1 MTERWIRVSNG
12 YMDQPRHAK
21 VERVTEDDFIRL
33 IVRGRLDRDSAS
45 AVLDWLSAWT
55 PKKGG
60 KIGLDLV
67 GVEAMDSAGVA
78 AVARWLDLALE
89 KKCHPR
95 LLGASKPARR
105 ILEMFRFQ
113 DDKSD
118 DDLSR
123 HEPFFESLGDWAI
136 GKWTDTKEF
145 FLLLSDILYWSVV
158 GPFVSGRGAPSGEL
172 TRQTILLGSMA
183 FGIVGLL
190 AALIGLTMALLSMHQ
205 LRQFGANIYVADLVA
220 VAMVREMGPMM
231 TAIIVAGRS
240 GSAIAAELA
249 TMEVTEEVDA
259 LRAMGFSPVRFLVVP
274 KVYAVTITQPLLTA
288 ASICFGILGGMA
300 IATVALGVPPE
311 AYLNRTG
318 EVLKFKDLV
327 TGLSKSLVFGWIILV
342 VAAHSGL
349 GTRGGAGEVGISTTR
364 SVVLAIFSVII
375 ADCIFS
381 LIFYL

>member
-1 MTERWIRVSNG
+1 
-12 YMDQPRHAK
+12 MDQARHAK
-21 VERVTEDDFIRL
+21 VERVTEDDLTRL

-55 PKKGG
+55 PRKGG
-60 KIGLDLV
+60 RVGLDLG
-67 GVEAMDSAGVA
+67 GVDAMDSAGVA
-78 AVARWLDLALE
+78 IIARWLDLARE
-89 KKCHPR
+89 KKCQPE
-95 LLGASKPARR
+95 LLSTSQPVRR
-105 ILEMFRFQ
+105 TLELFRFR
-113 DDKSD
+113 DEEAKDVSSHRAAS
-118 DDLSR
+118 L
-123 HEPFFESLGDWAI
+123 ESMGDWAI
-136 GKWTDTKEF
+136 DLWSGTKDF
-145 FLLLSDILYWSVV
+145 FLLLSDILYWSIV
-158 GPFVSGRGAPSGEL
+158 GPFVSGRGSPSGEI

-183 FGIVGLL
+183 FGIVALL
-190 AALIGLTMALLSMHQ
+190 AGLIGLTMALLSMHQ

-274 KVYAVTITQPLLTA
+274 KVYAVTITQPLLTV

-311 AYLNRTG
+311 AYLHRTG
-318 EVLKFKDLV
+318 EVLKLKDLV

-342 VAAHSGL
+342 VAANSGL

-364 SVVLAIFSVII
+364 SVVLSIFSVII

-381 LIFYL
+381 LVFYL

>member
-1 MTERWIRVSNG
+1 
-12 YMDQPRHAK
+12 
-21 VERVTEDDFIRL
+21 
-33 IVRGRLDRDSAS
+33 
-45 AVLDWLSAWT
+45 
-55 PKKGG
+55 
-60 KIGLDLV
+60 
-67 GVEAMDSAGVA
+67 MDSAGVA
-78 AVARWLDLALE
+78 IVARWLDLARK
-89 KKCHPR
+89 KKCRPE
-95 LLGASKPARR
+95 LLGTSPSAQRT
-105 ILEMFRFQ
+105 LEMFRFRDEAPREVEKQ
-113 DDKSD
+113 GGQ
-118 DDLSR
+118 LL
-123 HEPFFESLGDWAI
+123 ESLGDWAI
-136 GKWTDTKEF
+136 AKCTGTKDF
-145 FLLLSDILYWSVV
+145 FILLSDILYWSLV

-183 FGIVGLL
+183 FGIVSLL

-311 AYLNRTG
+311 AYLSRTG
-318 EVLKFKDLV
+318 EILKFKDLV

-342 VAAHSGL
+342 VAANSGL